1 MHCQTMTVR
10 FILSF
15 FNMQFSD
22 KQIKQFKKLYQD
34 SFGIK
39 LERQEAF
46 ELASK
51 CLRSV
56 ELTYQQI
63 SISDIEALK
72 KRSELAN
79 KFFNQ

>member
-1 MHCQTMTVR
+1 
-10 FILSF
+10 
-15 FNMQFSD
+15 MQFND
-22 KQIKQFKKLYQD
+22 KQIQQFKTLYQKL
-34 SFGIK
+34 FGIK
-39 LERQEAF
+39 LKRQEAF

-51 CLRSV
+51 CFRSV

-63 SISDIEALK
+63 SVSDVEALK